1 MLSRSAVTKL
11 KVILIIDLVLVAA
24 AAGTFFYLQ
33 EQGLIAT
40 AAKPAE
46 FKAINLTITPSETE
60 EAEPVVITA
69 NITNVGD
76 LEGTYDANLTINNV
90 LTQNQTIIVPGN
102 NNTIVEFTVI
112 EEKVGNYTVELGG
125 LTGIFTIKAAAP
137 TASNIHLSNP
147 IVNPYEGWVNQT
159 TRFTVNADNPSGID
173 DKLSVRFSVDDQLV
187 ENRKVELAA
196 GASTSLEFAYNAT
209 TEGKHTYKI
218 NSISGT
224 FTIVPTG
231 YHTLMIGRSGGG
243 STPLT
248 FTLNGVSHNTPF
260 NELMPIG
267 TYTIS
272 VSDIVTLATG
282 VLQFSYWST
291 GAKTTS
297 ITVDL
302 QSRLIIVATYTL
314 ISGYASCPS
323 LYIWNGTGYSYVTDV
338 SNTGWLGYINY
349 INENGDIIFGG
360 GNPWDYV
367 KLDENA
373 LAAKDGY
380 YNMALFQQWDE
391 LFYLDSAYMLV
402 VDHPVGTD
410 AYSTMSNYVNQAFNG
425 QIYTVNQTGIL
436 SPVAAINEKG
446 ENVLAD
452 ILQIDRVF
460 TPGSNGLLSLS
471 WDNITLNQLTLDLGD
486 LSSTKQ
492 VKLVINGMVDWG
504 DAAPYYDWI
513 DGFKAAAEQGLIPN
527 GTQIYPAPY
536 MEVKDANGNWIRVP
550 QDRQMPNP
558 SDFNS
563 RTFVVDL
570 TGLFPQGL
578 SDYQIRITNFFNVTF
593 DYIGIDVTMQDN
605 ITIQKLSPTTA
616 SLTQI
621 WGTQSTSYGDFTRY
635 GDVTPLIQDADD
647 MYVIGRQGDQ
657 VVLQFS
663 TANLTGPAEGM
674 KRDFFFIVAC
684 WFKDPPGEWGYGFD
698 FATAPL
704 PFLSMSGYPYPLAE
718 SYPFDALH
726 LQYLQEYNTRV
737 VYPP

>member
-11 KVILIIDLVLVAA
+11 KVLLIIDLILVAV
-24 AAGTFFYLQ
+24 AAGAYFYLQ
-33 EQGLIAT
+33 DQGLIAT

-46 FKAINLTITPSETE
+46 FKVTDLIITPSETE

-90 LTQNQTIIVPGN
+90 LTQNQTVLVPGN
-102 NNTIVEFTVI
+102 NDTIVEFTVI
-112 EEKVGNYTVELGG
+112 EERIGNYTVELGG
-125 LTGIFTIKAAAP
+125 LTSTFTIKAASP
-137 TASNIHLSNP
+137 TASSIHLSKP
-147 IVNPYEGWVNQT
+147 VVNPYEGWVNET
-159 TRFTVNADNPSGID
+159 ISFKVNADNPSSD
-173 DKLSVRFSVDDQLV
+173 ADKLTVKFSVDDQLV

-196 GASTSLEFAYNAT
+196 GESTIIEFAYNAT

-231 YHTLMIGRSGGG
+231 YHTLMIGRSGSG
-243 STPLT
+243 STSLT

-260 NELMPIG
+260 SELLPIG
-267 TYTIS
+267 KYSIS
-272 VSDIVTLATG
+272 APGIVTLETG
-282 VLQFSYWST
+282 VLAFSHWST

-302 QSRLIIVATYTL
+302 QGRTIIVATYIL

-338 SNTGWLGYINY
+338 SNAGWLGYINY
-349 INENGDIIFGG
+349 INGNGDIIFGG

-367 KLDENA
+367 KLDKKG
-373 LAAKDGY
+373 LAARDGY
-380 YNMALFQQWDE
+380 FDMALFQQWDE

-402 VDHPVGTD
+402 VDHPTGTD
-410 AYSTMSNYVNQAFNG
+410 VYTTMSNYVNQAFNG
-425 QIYTVNQTGIL
+425 QIYTVSKTGLI
-436 SPVAAINEKG
+436 SPLAATNEKG
-446 ENVLAD
+446 ENVLPY
-452 ILQIDRVF
+452 ILQMDRVF
-460 TPGSNGLLSLS
+460 TFGSNGLLSPS

-486 LSSTKQ
+486 LSSEKQ

-513 DGFKAAAEQGLIPN
+513 DGFKAAAAQGLLAD

-536 MEVKDANGNWIRVP
+536 MEVKDAYGNWIRLP

-558 SDFNS
+558 SDFNA

-570 TGLFPQGL
+570 TGLFPQGVN
-578 SDYQIRITNFFNVTF
+578 DYQIRITNFFNVTF
-593 DYIGIDVTMQDN
+593 DYIGIDVTSQEN
-605 ITIQKLSPTTA
+605 ITIQKLTPTTA
-616 SLTQI
+616 LLTQI
-621 WGTQSTSYGDFTRY
+621 WGTQSTSYGAFTRY
-635 GDVTPLIQDADD
+635 GDVTPLVQDADD

-657 VVLQFS
+657 VNLQFS

-674 KRDFFFIVAC
+674 ERDFFFIVAC
-684 WFKDPPGEWGYGFD
+684 WFKDPPGGWGYGFNFTTD
-698 FATAPL
+698 PL
-704 PFLSMSGYPYPLAE
+704 PFLNMSGFPYPITE
-718 SYPFDALH
+718 SYPYDAVH
-726 LQYLQEYNTRV
+726 QQYLQVYNTRI
-737 VYPP
+737 VYPS